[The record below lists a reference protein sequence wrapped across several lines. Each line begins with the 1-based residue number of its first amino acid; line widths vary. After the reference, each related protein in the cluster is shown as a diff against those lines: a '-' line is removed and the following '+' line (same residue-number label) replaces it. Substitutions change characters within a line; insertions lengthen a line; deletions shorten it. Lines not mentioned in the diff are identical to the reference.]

1 MSYEINVSKDG
12 QHYFAT
18 SERSI
23 TTLSHATELIKQ
35 FEKIFSEEAGF
46 KISVARVQKN
56 YHEIDLKK

>member
-23 TTLSHATELIKQ
+23 TTLNHATELVQQ